1 MKRRIIAWVLAFC
14 MGVPACAGAAQE
26 QEVCG
31 YPTEDA
37 LRELPKTVTRGD
49 FLEALAAASGED
61 VSDSA
66 WIDMEEYFTDGADAS
81 DEVKWTFAKWILNGD
96 AQDGEKAALRL
107 DDPITRQEA
116 AALLGRYL
124 DYRYTALP
132 AGCGTGSP
140 DPYNIAE
147 WAQSGVSKCWMYGVI
162 DMSDESN
169 VSYPDGTVSSALEFR
184 PNDLVAGSEAAQW
197 IANANAL
204 NMSAVAAPE
213 QPDFADALIRA
224 VDAEGNWSL
233 SPYSIRMCLAMLA
246 NGTKG
251 ETQREL
257 LDALQIEDLET
268 FNQTVKEQ
276 LATYDGY
283 ARIMSLETANSLW
296 INQSWFDGAGEF
308 LPDYARE
315 MDEYFR
321 AAVEEVT
328 NEDSVERVNAW
339 VDEKTHGKIPT
350 ILTEDNREFVTA
362 LINAVYFKAAWEKE
376 FSPARTEKADF
387 TNADGTAGT
396 VDMMRQTDVF
406 GYYSTPGA
414 EALKMDYRKYAVDN
428 WEGDNWE
435 YFRDAD
441 FSMYLIKADDA
452 LDVQNLLDNAEFT
465 YSDVRVSIPKFK
477 VEYGV
482 PLDEALQALG
492 VRTAYEPEKADLT
505 AMLDPSGL
513 PDKQHFLDTVL
524 HKTYIAV
531 DEKGTE
537 AAAVTA
543 AMDGAGAALPSRPEL
558 VRTFTADEP
567 FWFVI
572 RDNANGEILFAG
584 RYETAN

>member
-1 MKRRIIAWVLAFC
+1 MKKRIMAWVLALC
-14 MGVPACAGAAQE
+14 MGVPVCAGAAQE
-26 QEVCG
+26 QEVYG

-37 LRELPKTVTRGD
+37 LRKLPKTVTRGD
-49 FLEALAAASGED
+49 FLEALASASGED

-66 WIDMEEYFTDGADAS
+66 WIDMEEYFTDGVEAS
-81 DEVKWTFAKWILNGD
+81 DEVKWTFAKWILNGA
-96 AQDGEKAALRL
+96 AQDGEKAVLRL
-107 DDPITRQEA
+107 DDLITRQEA

-147 WAQSGVSKCWMYGVI
+147 WAQNGVSKCWMYGVI

-169 VSYPDGTVSSALEFR
+169 VSYPDGTTSSALDFR

-204 NMSAVAAPE
+204 DMSAVAAPE
-213 QPDFADALIRA
+213 KPGFADALIRA

-257 LDALQIEDLET
+257 LDDLQIEDLEA

-321 AAVEEVT
+321 AVVEEVT
-328 NEDSVERVNAW
+328 NADSVERVNAW
-339 VDEKTHGKIPT
+339 ADEKTHGKIPT

-376 FSPARTEKADF
+376 FSPAHTEKADF

-396 VDMMRQTDVF
+396 VDMMHQTDVF
-406 GYYSTPGA
+406 GYYSTPGV
-414 EALKMDYRKYAVDN
+414 EALRMDYRKYAVDN
-428 WEGDNWE
+428 WEGDNWK

-441 FSMYLIKADDA
+441 FSMYLIKADDE

-465 YSDVRVSIPKFK
+465 HSDVRVSIPRFK
-477 VEYGV
+477 VEYGA

-505 AMLDPSGL
+505 AMLDPSEL
-513 PDKQHFLDTVL
+513 PARQHFLDTVV
-524 HKTYIAV
+524 HKTYVAV